1 MDVSPTTRI
10 KSPTGLWK
18 LHELE
23 VEEGSTHRVDFDP
36 HPGILVIPH
45 AELNEEQ
52 LELWNTHFLSALP
65 RDEHVAAHAAQLN
78 GGQLIIVR
86 KSEMRPLFLT
96 HTLDGSS
103 NWHTLIVVEPGASAK
118 IVERFTGNGGRT
130 SHITEAF
137 TTISSLYL
145 GEGSAPIDVGVAAKH
160 AAAHSTS
167 TLFTRGILGEQ
178 SKAIYEGTLSIG
190 EHAAKSEA
198 FQEADTL
205 LLTPDADIKTSPML
219 YIDNNDVKCSHAAT
233 ASRPDSEKLF
243 YLQARG
249 LSKEEAER
257 LLIKAYA
264 WPVIE
269 AVPQYA
275 RQTIIPIVEPLIKT
289 YAKEVEPDEG

>member
-1 MDVSPTTRI
+1 MQTRKEDI
-10 KSPTGLWK
+10 AESLAALEGTGS
-18 LHELE
+18 
-23 VEEGSTHRVDFDP
+23 G
-36 HPGILVIPH
+36 
-45 AELNEEQ
+45 
-52 LELWNTHFLSALP
+52 
-65 RDEHVAAHAAQLN
+65 
-78 GGQLIIVR
+78 
-86 KSEMRPLFLT
+86 
-96 HTLDGSS
+96 
-103 NWHTLIVVEPGASAK
+103 
-118 IVERFTGNGGRT
+118 
-130 SHITEAF
+130 